1 MVMIM
6 LIVLPVEL
14 DILREMQPLDRDVFH
29 YLAERMDIQ
38 TGVTGVS
45 RRVSYGGIAFDLSE
59 REGERR
65 SPETLRKLS
74 IDQVRNAVRRLVKR
88 GILRGLS
95 EKGKGNDLVL
105 MRIFWVDCLGLG
117 SCVQKADA
125 SSLPDQM
132 ATVVSFLHSKI
143 NSLQSD
149 NASSCQAKTR
159 PDAITSITHQQQQA
173 DVKFTMSLDWRPTA
187 DEFEA
192 MLFRAGK
199 RVDAVQ
205 DEWVAEFVAYWFGEG
220 KRQYSQREWTARLA
234 MRVVDLLRDPGR
246 FARERG
252 GQQVSRST
260 AQPSRA
266 GLPEWAKIPRNDDDL
281 TSWAMRHGY
290 GAADIGWSWLQYRGA
305 LQCAVEARLKQWRQ
319 LS

>member
-1 MVMIM
+1 M
-6 LIVLPVEL
+6 LIVLPGEL
-14 DILREMQPLDRDVFH
+14 EILREMQPLDRDVFN

-45 RRVSYGGIAFDLSE
+45 RRVSYGGMAFDLSE
-59 REGERR
+59 HDGERR
-65 SPETLRKLS
+65 CPETLRKLT
-74 IDQVRNAVRRLVKR
+74 IDQVRNAVRRLVR
-88 GILRGLS
+88 QGVLRAMS

-105 MRIFWVDCLGLG
+105 MRVFWVDCLGLG

-125 SSLPDQM
+125 SSMPDQM
-132 ATVVSFLHSKI
+132 TRVIGFLHSKI
-143 NSLQSD
+143 NEIQSD
-149 NASSCQAKTR
+149 KQSRCQAKTR

-173 DVKFTMSLDWRPTA
+173 DERFVMSLDWQPSA
-187 DEFEA
+187 DEFEM

-205 DEWVAEFVAYWFGEG
+205 SEWVAEFVAYWFGEG
-220 KRQYSQREWTARLA
+220 KRQYTQREWTARLA

-246 FARERG
+246 FERERG
-252 GQQVSRST
+252 GQRDKSPST
-260 AQPSRA
+260 APRA
-266 GLPEWAKIPRNDDDL
+266 GLPEWARIPRNDDDL
-281 TSWAMRHGY
+281 TPWAMRHGY
-290 GAADIGWSWLQYRGA
+290 GAADIGWNWLQYRGA